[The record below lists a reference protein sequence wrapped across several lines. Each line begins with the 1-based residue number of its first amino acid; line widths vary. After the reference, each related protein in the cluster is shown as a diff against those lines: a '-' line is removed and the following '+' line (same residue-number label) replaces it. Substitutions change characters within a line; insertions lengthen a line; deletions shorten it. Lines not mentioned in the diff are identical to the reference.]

1 VPYSVRLLGRDRV
14 RQAFSLIQAIHPNS
28 SLDEWRRY
36 ARPRLAD
43 RTAHGGPPRR
53 GILALEDQR
62 GCILTLME
70 FQVETDLYD
79 GRILRCTCLAAVDL
93 LNPRAA
99 LRALVHAIRRH
110 AEAMACAAIHVS
122 APRTLG
128 ALTTALVDSGFG
140 IDAAEH
146 RLALHEDP
154 AKAQAS
160 LLHA

>member
-1 VPYSVRLLGRDRV
+1 LGRDRV
-14 RQAFSLIQAIHPNS
+14 RQAFSLIQAIHPTL
-28 SLDEWRRY
+28 SLDDWRRY

-43 RTAHGGPPRR
+43 RAFGRPPSR

-70 FQVETDLYD
+70 YQVETDLHD
-79 GRILRCTCLAAVDL
+79 GRVLRCTCLAAVDL

-99 LRALVHAIRRH
+99 LRALVRAVRH
-110 AEAMACAAIHVS
+110 RAEAMDCAAIHVS

-128 ALTTALVDSGFG
+128 ALSTALVDSGFG

-146 RLALHEDP
+146 RLALREEP
-154 AKAQAS
+154 AEARAS